1 MIYRA
6 FDHYY
11 TAIGVILGLYW
22 SYIKKEYDVMRYYF
36 YYNRYRIGR
45 YNIGVSKKK
54 NTTRKELAKVYGCYP
69 DVRMEGRLIL
79 SGISPVWFIR
89 AALQGSGLV
98 SRPRGSGCRAG
109 GLGLRA

>member
-11 TAIGVILGLYW
+11 TTIGVILGLYW
-22 SYIKKEYDVMRYYF
+22 SYIRKEYDVMRYYF

-45 YNIGVSKKK
+45 YKIGVFKKQKK
-54 NTTRKELAKVYGCYP
+54 NTHTHTHTTRKELAKVYGCYP

-89 AALQGSGLV
+89 AAL
-98 SRPRGSGCRAG
+98 
-109 GLGLRA
+109 